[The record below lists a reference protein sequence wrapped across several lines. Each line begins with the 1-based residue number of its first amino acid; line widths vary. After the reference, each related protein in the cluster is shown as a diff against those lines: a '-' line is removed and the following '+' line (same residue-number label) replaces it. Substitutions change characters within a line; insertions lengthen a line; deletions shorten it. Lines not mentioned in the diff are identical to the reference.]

1 MGVQG
6 EVQQFPKW
14 SITGIT
20 LKNVLLIKQWFETDR
35 QDVNFTSDLEYY
47 AVLWKTKYI
56 PRFNSF

>member
-14 SITGIT
+14 GIR